1 MSGRARWRLEQ
12 PPGWEPETAEDFRA
26 WRDGCRH
33 ARALERQRQRRATRP
48 RVDYYPSEEARAVI
62 VARLRGCVHH
72 DQSSVINRLILAGAA
87 IERDAT

>member
-1 MSGRARWRLEQ
+1 MSGRERWRLER
-12 PPGWEPETAEDFRA
+12 PPGWEPETAEEFKA

-33 ARALERQRQRRATRP
+33 ARALERQRQRRAARP

-62 VARLRGCVHH
+62 VARLRSRIHY

-87 IERDAT
+87 LEDDRT